1 MPAPLAEHRHWGT
14 WASVVAVHGLSCS
27 RACGIILDQGW
38 NLCSLHWQVDSYPV
52 DHQGS
57 SSDRDISLKLG
68 FQLVRLKELTYLG
81 VGGKKRYQI
90 GRRRL
95 SPRSPL
101 EREVAAG
108 PIQAP
113 FLAHQLC
120 PVLSGAA
127 LWGDR

>member
-1 MPAPLAEHRHWGT
+1 MGSSWTRDGT
-14 WASVVAVHGLSCS
+14 CVPCIGRWIPIQWTTYST
-27 RACGIILDQGW
+27 
-38 NLCSLHWQVDSYPV
+38 Y
-52 DHQGS
+52 

-81 VGGKKRYQI
+81 VGEKKRYQI

-101 EREVAAG
+101 EREVTAG

>member
-1 MPAPLAEHRHWGT
+1 MRRT
-14 WASVVAVHGLSCS
+14 DSVVVVNGLSYFMT
-27 RACGIILDQGW
+27 RGIVPDQES
-38 NLCSLHWQVDSYPV
+38 NPCSLHWQVDSYPV

-81 VGGKKRYQI
+81 VGEKKRYQI

-120 PVLSGAA
+120 PVLSGTA